1 MVGKDDVE
9 SAITEVNES
18 NIALLAN
25 QIQIDTLNGV
35 CSFEDLCETYSI
47 DRKGLMKIIAEL
59 KRRGNNISILENTA
73 SFSSPGEET
82 KIGTFIKN
90 YGHVTLNSDSTYKI
104 EDNSPNIKVM
114 FASDTRFGSKY
125 SQPSI
130 FNEMCLRAK
139 EMGVKYIVINGDI
152 VEGMYR
158 GKKDIL
164 NQTLFRHG
172 YEEQADYVKDILPR
186 IDGIRYLIVTGEH
199 DLSFLNSKA
208 KVDIGKIIAD
218 KREDVTYL
226 GQKNAKLIF
235 TNGTNSNE
243 IVIDLRHH
251 VGTIPYTISYRPQQI
266 ISSYRNEDKPDI
278 LICSHFLACDSFLR
292 RGVRE
297 FQTPSVVATT
307 DEMRMQNTPVYNTVG
322 SWVVTLNKDR
332 KQRLESTSQ
341 LLMPYYVT
349 IPEDYKTCKPL
360 IISDKVSIPVKKK
373 LPKDDID
380 KTFVSVK
387 NGETLIDVCTRL
399 GITELDFNGLIEEMQ
414 LRDYDIS
421 VVHKE
426 DGTEVIRKKNTIR
439 RSRNIKSPMED
450 LEHVKLIFLSDTHCC
465 SNTEQKSFTD
475 KVIRDGYKNGYR
487 DVIHFGDVADGDYHN
502 RGDHRYSLHTLGAS
516 AQADYIADGYFPVA
530 KEDDLNYFFITG
542 SHDWTHMINGGA
554 NLGKMIERARSDMH
568 YLGNDRGIYK
578 TGPNGKTT
586 VEVYH
591 PGGGCAASLSYKPQK
606 YIDKMEPGN
615 KPNIL
620 GEGHYHQSHFM
631 FYRNV
636 LSFLVPCLV
645 AKTGF
650 AKRQGL
656 ENTMGAYYVD
666 LYINKKG
673 EVEYIEFIEK
683 RFEEKETKENDYRG
697 PRLILK

>member
-1 MVGKDDVE
+1 MVGNDEEKEVMD
-9 SAITEVNES
+9 VNES
-18 NIALLAN
+18 NIELLSN
-25 QIQIDTLNGV
+25 QIQTDTLNGV
-35 CSFEDLCETYSI
+35 CSFDDLMQTYNI

-59 KRRGNNISILENTA
+59 KKRGNNISILENTS
-73 SFSSPGEET
+73 SFDSEG
-82 KIGTFIKN
+82 KMGTFIKN
-90 YGHVTLNSDSTYKI
+90 YGHITLNSDSVYKI
-104 EDNSPNIKVM
+104 EDNDPNIKIM
-114 FASDTRFGSKY
+114 FASDTRYGSKY

-130 FNEMCLRAK
+130 FNEMCANASS
-139 EMGVKYIVINGDI
+139 MGVKYIVINGDI
-152 VEGMYR
+152 VEGIYR

-172 YEEQADYVKDILPR
+172 YEEQANYVKDILPR
-186 IDGIRYLIVTGEH
+186 IDGVRYLIVTGEH
-199 DLSFLNSKA
+199 DLTFLNSKA
-208 KVDIGKIIAD
+208 KVDIGKLIAS
-218 KREDVTYL
+218 KRDDVTYL

-235 TNGTNSNE
+235 TNGNNGNK

-278 LICSHFLACDSFLR
+278 LVCSHFLACDSFLR

-322 SWVVTLNKDR
+322 SWVVTLNKD
-332 KQRLESTSQ
+332 KKGRLESTSQ
-341 LLMPYYVT
+341 LLMPYYIT
-349 IPEDYKTCKPL
+349 IKDDYKTCKPL
-360 IISDKVSIPVKKK
+360 VISSRHSIHFPQKKA
-373 LPKDDID
+373 KDEID
-380 KTFVSVK
+380 KTFNQIK

-399 GITELDFNGLIEEMQ
+399 GIEELDFMGLLEELKLRNYDINIEEQ
-414 LRDYDIS
+414 NGIQ
-421 VVHKE
+421 
-426 DGTEVIRKKNTIR
+426 TIIKR
-439 RSRNIKSPMED
+439 NNYKRSKNIKSNIDE
-450 LEHVKLIFLSDTHCC
+450 LEHVKLIFISDTHCC

-475 KVIRDGYKNGYR
+475 KVIREGYKAGYK
-487 DVIHFGDVADGDYHN
+487 DIIHFGDVADGDYHN
-502 RGDHRYSLHTLGAS
+502 RADHRYSLHTLGAT
-516 AQADYIADGYFPVA
+516 AQADYITDTYFPVS
-530 KEDDLNYFFITG
+530 KEDDINYFFITG

-554 NLGKMIERARSDMH
+554 NLGKMIEKARNDMH
-568 YLGNDRGIYK
+568 YLGNDRGIYS
-578 TGPNGKTT
+578 TGPNGRTK

-673 EVEYIEFIEK
+673 EVEYIEFKEK
-683 RFEEKETKENDYRG
+683 RFEEKETKDSDFKG
-697 PRLILK
+697 PRLVLK